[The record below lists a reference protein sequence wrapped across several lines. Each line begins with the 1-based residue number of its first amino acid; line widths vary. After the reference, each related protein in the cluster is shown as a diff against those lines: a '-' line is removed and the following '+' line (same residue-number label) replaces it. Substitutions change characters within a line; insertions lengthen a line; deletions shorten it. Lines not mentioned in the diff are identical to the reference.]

1 MKGWCAP
8 LCVGRGPL
16 LLQRAEPWKEL
27 ESRWEALEAGHGAPG
42 VKRHFREFHHDQLNA
57 RARFLRDVLQ
67 SGVAAEAV
75 AVNRSES
82 FLTKLGAEL
91 WQRDSLSALAA
102 S

>member
-1 MKGWCAP
+1 ML
-8 LCVGRGPL
+8 LCVWVEGPFS
-16 LLQRAEPWKEL
+16 LQRAEPWKEL
-27 ESRWEALEAGHGAPG
+27 ESRWEAHEAGHGAPG
-42 VKRHFREFHHDQLNA
+42 VKVTFVDVHRDQLNA

-67 SGVAAEAV
+67 SGMAAEAV

-82 FLTKLGAEL
+82 FLTELGAEL